1 MIVPLP
7 PAVAVSGYPDVD
19 LSPWTRWKAR
29 QGWRGGQTRVGGG
42 GPVILFACRVPHPL
56 RSPAPTQRCST
67 QSMTVAGLPFLSAI
81 TPTVP
86 AGHGVC
92 LDGLWRGPVR
102 VHRPL
107 ALLRLQRHQHDRS
120 CLQHSSQQLQ
130 SFGWRGCSDQC
141 HWHPPRVPRD
151 PGSLQQSRHVC
162 PESPR
167 LPGHKPRLHRCLQ
180 VRD

>member
-1 MIVPLP
+1 MEMME
-7 PAVAVSGYPDVD
+7 
-19 LSPWTRWKAR
+19 
-29 QGWRGGQTRVGGG
+29 GGG
-42 GPVILFACRVPHPL
+42 VDKLELGGGAVICSHAASLTHSDPQPPPRCR
-56 RSPAPTQRCST
+56 A
-67 QSMTVAGLPFLSAI
+67 QSMTVAGLPFLLAI